1 MRLPACLAERSFPNY
16 ALFADAVGLK
26 TGGKMRQLLDL
37 AWDMLQ
43 KDVADAAIP
52 QLLSKLETLCPPN
65 VDEYDAYGVYPAFD
79 FCQLLEQALLNR
91 LNPNKHRATEASQ
104 LATRTVMD
112 FVEMSEGEGLDENEL
127 VRVFEH
133 HPLLKDDKLFQRDT
147 VMALKKQ
154 RTPKEAFLLNSEPVP
169 PTTVSA
175 TWESPWKADIRQ
187 PSYTACN
194 LPQYFIERNES

>member
-1 MRLPACLAERSFPNY
+1 MNANQFLKAVSQLQGWRECAFLLSLAERSFPNY

-26 TGGKMRQLLDL
+26 TGGKMRQLLNL

-52 QLLSKLETLCPPN
+52 QLLSKLESLCPS
-65 VDEYDAYGVYPAFD
+65 VEEYDAYGVYPAVD

-127 VRVFEH
+127 VSVFEH

-147 VMALKKQ
+147 VLALKKQ
-154 RTPKEAFLLNSEPVP
+154 RSPTETFLAELQAGAANGG
-169 PTTVSA
+169 VS
-175 TWESPWKADIRQ
+175 
-187 PSYTACN
+187 N
-194 LPQYFIERNES
+194 LGISLEG

>member
-1 MRLPACLAERSFPNY
+1 MNANQFLKAVSQLQGWRECAFLLALAERSFPNY

-52 QLLSKLETLCPPN
+52 QLLSKLETLCPN

-112 FVEMSEGEGLDENEL
+112 FVEMSEGEGMDENEL

-154 RTPKEAFLLNSEPVP
+154 RTPKEAFLADLRAGAANDG
-169 PTTVSA
+169 VS
-175 TWESPWKADIRQ
+175 
-187 PSYTACN
+187 N
-194 LPQYFIERNES
+194 LGISLEG

>member
-1 MRLPACLAERSFPNY
+1 MNANQFLKAVSQLQGWRECAFLLALAERSFPNY

-52 QLLSKLETLCPPN
+52 QLLSKLETLCPN

-112 FVEMSEGEGLDENEL
+112 FVEMSEGEGMDENEL

-154 RTPKEAFLLNSEPVP
+154 RTPKEAFLAELRAGAANDG
-169 PTTVSA
+169 VSNLGISL
-175 TWESPWKADIRQ
+175 ES
-187 PSYTACN
+187 
-194 LPQYFIERNES
+194 

>member
-1 MRLPACLAERSFPNY
+1 MNANQFLKAVSQLQGWRECAFLLALAERSFPNY

-52 QLLSKLETLCPPN
+52 QLLSKLETLCPN

-112 FVEMSEGEGLDENEL
+112 FVEMSEGEGMDENEL

-154 RTPKEAFLLNSEPVP
+154 RTPKEAFLAELRAGAANDG
-169 PTTVSA
+169 VS
-175 TWESPWKADIRQ
+175 
-187 PSYTACN
+187 N
-194 LPQYFIERNES
+194 LGISLEG

>member
-1 MRLPACLAERSFPNY
+1 MNANQFLKAVSQLQGWRECAFLLALAERSFPNY

-43 KDVADAAIP
+43 KEVTDAAIP
-52 QLLSKLETLCPPN
+52 QLLSKLETLCPN

-154 RTPKEAFLLNSEPVP
+154 RTPKEAFLAELRAGAANDG
-169 PTTVSA
+169 VS
-175 TWESPWKADIRQ
+175 
-187 PSYTACN
+187 N
-194 LPQYFIERNES
+194 LGISLEG

>member
-1 MRLPACLAERSFPNY
+1 MNANQFLKAVSQLQGWRECAFLLALAERSFPNY

-52 QLLSKLETLCPPN
+52 QLLSKLETLCPN
-65 VDEYDAYGVYPAFD
+65 VDEYDVYGVYPAFD

-154 RTPKEAFLLNSEPVP
+154 RTPKEAFLAELRAGAANDG
-169 PTTVSA
+169 VS
-175 TWESPWKADIRQ
+175 
-187 PSYTACN
+187 N
-194 LPQYFIERNES
+194 LGISLEG